1 MKAALHSILLAT
13 IIVGSC
19 GDSQLSPNGPFGN
32 VPAIVAENEK
42 EVNDIKSKI
51 EKDGDGGESYIYEIK
66 LRNQIQL
73 LEERLRHTAPTVVGS
88 QINTETDK
96 NIFITITK
104 PMTVEE
110 VKTDGDIVIAGE
122 GELESAAS
130 LWEGNSRV
138 KLNDLGLVFHSHD
151 TPSFYAA
158 HIVATPESTT
168 IANGIYPK
176 GTKIKLKATVD
187 IEPWNAYHMAVLRS
201 VTLTS
206 RKRDIY
212 HEATLFE
219 RQTKIEME
227 ANNVIAEE

>member
-19 GDSQLSPNGPFGN
+19 GDSQLPPNGPFGN

-130 LWEGNSRV
+130 LWE
-138 KLNDLGLVFHSHD
+138 
-151 TPSFYAA
+151 AQQ
-158 HIVATPESTT
+158 
-168 IANGIYPK
+168 
-176 GTKIKLKATVD
+176 
-187 IEPWNAYHMAVLRS
+187 
-201 VTLTS
+201 S
-206 RKRDIY
+206 RKAQRARPCVPLPRHTVVLCRPHRGNTRIDDDRQRNISQGY
-212 HEATLFE
+212 ENKAQGHRRHRTVECLSHGCAAVGDAHKPQAGYLPRGNTLRE
-219 RQTKIEME
+219 TDKD
-227 ANNVIAEE
+227 

>member
-19 GDSQLSPNGPFGN
+19 GDSQLPPNGPFGN

-138 KLNDLGLVFHSHD
+138 SSTSSALCS
-151 TPSFYAA
+151 TP
-158 HIVATPESTT
+158 TT
-168 IANGIYPK
+168 
-176 GTKIKLKATVD
+176 
-187 IEPWNAYHMAVLRS
+187 HRRS
-201 VTLTS
+201 MPPTS
-206 RKRDIY
+206 WQHPNRRRSPTEYIPRVRK
-212 HEATLFE
+212 
-219 RQTKIEME
+219 
-227 ANNVIAEE
+227 